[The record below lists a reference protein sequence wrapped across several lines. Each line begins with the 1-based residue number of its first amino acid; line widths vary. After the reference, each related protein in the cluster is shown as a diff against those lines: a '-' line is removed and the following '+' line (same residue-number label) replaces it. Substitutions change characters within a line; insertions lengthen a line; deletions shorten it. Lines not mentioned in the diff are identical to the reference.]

1 MKTGAIVYI
10 VGGEDSLDEDFD
22 VIEAV
27 KCLPIKADRIEVV
40 APKTGHFD
48 IMDAWWMLITK
59 GMNLI
64 VCLHAEIMNRSKIR
78 LTGRELRLC
87 G

>member
-10 VGGEDSLDEDFD
+10 
-22 VIEAV
+22 I
-27 KCLPIKADRIEVV
+27 C
-40 APKTGHFD
+40 
-48 IMDAWWMLITK
+48 M
-59 GMNLI
+59 
-64 VCLHAEIMNRSKIR
+64 HAEVLNSSKIR